1 MNTYSTAEVAQSGD
15 VITRESAAGP
25 ERGGGLWGAIRFEWV
40 KLWSVRSTWWCL
52 ATGVILMV
60 LWAGVVGYDYS
71 YEDTAHPA
79 PTEPFPVGDTTIQAA
94 QLAQFAIM
102 ALAMLVITSEYAS
115 GSIRATLQ
123 CVPSRF
129 RMLTSKAILVG
140 LVTFVYGLVLAGA
153 GTISGGIMLED
164 LALVESGE
172 LMRQLPSVAAYLAL
186 VGMFTL
192 GVGFILRSAVGTLS
206 VSMLL
211 LVVLPLITRGIGAE
225 FIQTISDFLPGS
237 AGTYLLDGGGDRYG
251 AGPALLIL
259 AAWAVAALG
268 FGYSTLKKRDA

>member
-1 MNTYSTAEVAQSGD
+1 MNTHSTTEVAQSGD
-15 VITRESAAGP
+15 VITRESAAGA

-79 PTEPFPVGDTTIQAA
+79 PTDPFPVGDTTIQAA

-102 ALAMLVITSEYAS
+102 ALAMLVITAEYAS

-123 CVPSRF
+123 CVPSRG
-129 RMLTSKAILVG
+129 RLLVSKAILVG
-140 LVTFVYGLVLAGA
+140 VVTFVFGLILAGA
-153 GTISGGIMLED
+153 GTISGGIMLKD
-164 LALVESGE
+164 LAEVEASE
-172 LMRQLPSVAAYLAL
+172 LFRQIPSVAAYLAM

-211 LVVLPLITRGIGAE
+211 LVVLPLIIRGIGVD
-225 FIQTISDFLPGS
+225 FIQTIADFLPGS

-251 AGPALLIL
+251 AGVAALIL
-259 AAWAVAALG
+259 AAWSVGALA
-268 FGYSTLKKRDA
+268 FGYSVLKKRDA